1 MCVARSK
8 SLSDIPTQQVQKVNY
23 EELQKVQKQIKQ
35 NEDQWQDVSI
45 SSNSVPLRC
54 QWLPDTSTVLLPC
67 GLLVAAWWFSG

>member
-23 EELQKVQKQIKQ
+23 EELQKVHKQIKQ

-54 QWLPDTSTVLLPC
+54 Q
-67 GLLVAAWWFSG
+67 